1 MAKDTEK
8 LIRQLSLISY
18 LMAERRPVTALE
30 IRRDV
35 EGYSGMNEDAFA
47 RRFYADR
54 AELDSLRIQ
63 LTVERPVDGAAEQE
77 NYSLRPENFHL
88 PPIEFTD
95 KELAALQTSL
105 SLLDGEFAYAEPL
118 RLALQQITWG
128 RPSPLQAPEQ
138 RSVALGITASAGGH
152 ELSARLAKVETAIF
166 RNKTI
171 LFDYYTMERDEVS
184 ARRVDPYHL
193 LFQGGQF
200 YLLGYAHERK
210 AIRVFR
216 LSRVRGKVSYATKAE
231 HDFRRP
237 ADFDPRTYADR
248 ADWQLGEQQGV
259 ASILISERIAWQIER
274 HFGRYGH
281 VRAASGAPEDDATD
295 ERGPAPAGNGALAA
309 SDGERIFETAYS
321 SARGIISWV
330 LGLGPHARLLGPAEL
345 SAELQRR
352 VQLLSERHGERA
364 PVVRE
369 RKGVRGAAAVATG
382 TGRGS
387 RHHDAREDEED
398 GAAGRGEAA
407 IRPERFARL
416 VTLASILIEAG
427 RAGQPLSIGEVRER
441 LQLSEEELREDINVL
456 NVVNFGGGSYV
467 LYAEINEEQGEIEVD
482 PEPYSDNFDRPA
494 RLLPV
499 EAKALVAAIDL
510 IGEHIPEG
518 SLTSA
523 RAKIVAAL
531 GEDPMEQGLQVAR
544 AGGDDSDVARLVSDA
559 IVKRR
564 MVELEYYK
572 ENEDELS
579 LRTVEPYALTNGR
592 EGWYVASFDPERGGV
607 RHFRLDRIKRATV
620 TARKFK
626 PRPEVD
632 PAAEVDGWLRTGE
645 VEASRSARVWISPER
660 ARWAREARRV
670 VQSCADG
677 AVVVE
682 LSFAGLDWL
691 VREILKEAGDAAVL
705 EPEDARRA
713 VRAAA
718 ARLSKSYAAPPAGSA
733 GARPGKPGRSAT
745 RRKRPAKVAR
755 RQSSGGTGAVASRS

>member
-54 AELDSLRIQ
+54 SELESLRIQ
-63 LTVERPVDGAAEQE
+63 LTVERPADGAAEQE

-88 PPIEFTD
+88 PAIEFTD
-95 KELAALQTSL
+95 KELAALQTAL
-105 SLLDGEFAYAEPL
+105 TLLDGEFAYAEPL

-128 RPSPLQAPEQ
+128 RPSPLRAPEQ

-171 LFDYYTMERDEVS
+171 VFDYYTMERDEVGS
-184 ARRVDPYHL
+184 RRVDPYHL

-200 YLLGYAHERK
+200 YLLGHAHERD

-216 LSRVRGKVSYATKAE
+216 LTRIRGKVSYATKAE
-231 HDFRRP
+231 HDFHRP
-237 ADFDPRTYADR
+237 ADFDPRAYANR
-248 ADWQLGEQQGV
+248 ADWQLGEQRDT
-259 ASILISERIAWQIER
+259 ARLLISERIAWQIER
-274 HFGRYGH
+274 HFGRYGEILD
-281 VRAASGAPEDDATD
+281 P
-295 ERGPAPAGNGALAA
+295 A
-309 SDGERIFETAYS
+309 SDGDPGSAAHGAAEGDRVFLTGYS
-321 SARGIISWV
+321 SPRSIVSWL
-330 LGLGPHARLLGPAEL
+330 LGLGANAQLLGPDDLTGEF
-345 SAELQRR
+345 QRR
-352 VQLLSERHGERA
+352 VELLEERHGDAA
-364 PVVRE
+364 PVAPRGGTIAVSATADT
-369 RKGVRGAAAVATG
+369 GAARIAGSSRSRAAR
-382 TGRGS
+382 RGDS
-387 RHHDAREDEED
+387 PGADAD
-398 GAAGRGEAA
+398 GAPMRAEAA

-416 VTLASILIEAG
+416 VTLASILIKAG
-427 RAGQPLSIGEVRER
+427 RAGERVVMKEICER
-441 LQLSEEELREDINVL
+441 LQISDEELREDLNVL

-467 LYAEINEEQGEIEVD
+467 LYAEIKEDDGEIEVD

-523 RAKIVAAL
+523 RKKIVAAL
-531 GEDPMEQGLQVAR
+531 GEDPMEQGLQVA
-544 AGGDDSDVARLVSDA
+544 ATAGDDSDVARRVSKA
-559 IVKRR
+559 IVQRR
-564 MVELEYYK
+564 MIELDYYK

-579 LRTVEPYALTNGR
+579 PRRVEPYALTNGR
-592 EGWYVASFDPERGGV
+592 EGWYVASFDPERDGV
-607 RHFRLDRIKRATV
+607 RHFRLDRIKRVHV
-620 TARKFK
+620 TDEKFE

-632 PAAEVDGWLRTGE
+632 PAGEVDGWLRTGE
-645 VEASRSARVWISPER
+645 VPASRSARVWVSAER

-670 VQSCADG
+670 VEEWSDG
-677 AVVVE
+677 SVVVE
-682 LSFAGLDWL
+682 LSFAGVDWL

-705 EPEDARRA
+705 EPEDAREA
-713 VRAAA
+713 VRAAV
-718 ARLSKSYAAPPAGSA
+718 ARLRDASAAPAG
-733 GARPGKPGRSAT
+733 
-745 RRKRPAKVAR
+745 V
-755 RQSSGGTGAVASRS
+755 